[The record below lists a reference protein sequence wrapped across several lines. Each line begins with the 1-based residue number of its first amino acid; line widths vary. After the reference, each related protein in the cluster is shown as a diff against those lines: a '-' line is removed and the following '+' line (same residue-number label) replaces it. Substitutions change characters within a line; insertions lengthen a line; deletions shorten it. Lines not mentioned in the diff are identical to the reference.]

1 MNPVTRS
8 LGRKQRSAGWLLL
21 PAVILVMVTA
31 VSINSAQAVWYTAA
45 GSRPASLPDDP
56 LIFVAR
62 AHLATRDTIFGNEL
76 GPAGQ
81 FGTGLTKYAPGS
93 QLVQR
98 QPNGSLHVYTLPGLV
113 DVQSPDV
120 NFGANRIIFA
130 GAKTINPNH
139 ADYGWRLYE
148 VEVNDFAGTSL
159 RQLTFSDRTFA
170 IPHADQFGNQQT
182 YRHYHDLFPAYLADG
197 RITFVSSRYPSRTHY
212 DQRISFNLYMMGA
225 DGEAMRRVTT
235 ERGGVL
241 HPTPLPDGRI
251 LLTRWWNQFNQPSNS
266 GIYNRIDNSDGGTL
280 LPDGTYILPN
290 PNAPFNPAR
299 AILPGGFNV
308 RDAPNTW
315 HLMTVNPDGT
325 DFQRLAWTPR
335 YIGSITD
342 DSGHFDTYH
351 AAQPAV
357 ILSDSQPDTFL
368 VAYTSQQ
375 DSTMVHTTLETGV
388 RIAYPGLDLMYANAT
403 DAVAGLTYDKAW
415 GQGDRSGPYA
425 LHPWGLPDGRILYS
439 QSSEDNSL
447 PTSGTYEDNGQTFN
461 LQGSNLRYRLYVM
474 ETDGSEQTLLPV
486 ALDSLGLGTADVMD
500 AKPIVARTG
509 WAALSDDFTTTA
521 ADDPALWNVPNS
533 LPPYAFS
540 SLGPAD
546 IETSVIHN
554 PNIYANPSLFSPFAN
569 NSPPP
574 GSVAWAELWLDANQF
589 TGAFCYPPAYPQPC
603 DDFQQDTQVRAVLWD
618 TVPVT
623 LAGAFTMTAPAD
635 VMGFIVLRDEN
646 GRLVRNWNRGYAS
659 IAQGSA
665 WSRPGEMVT
674 CTGCHMGHVSGTLDD
689 VLELAEFGW
698 QNVAPYAAASAS
710 SYHPDGYDSFVP
722 AKINDRRGWV
732 PAAANGPQMAPY
744 YSAPHYTGY
753 QDGTTGWISDPEEEA
768 VGEWVDLT
776 WPAGQRVRQIRLVG
790 PPSDRSHCGDETNC
804 GSGDWAGFGSPAQHG
819 PYQVEAATLQLYHQ
833 GSLVETIGVGQILP
847 LSDGGTVIDLATPLE
862 IDRLRLTIEAVSGQ
876 WHWKEVAA
884 LNEIEVMGQAAEPWP
899 LFEPGQYG
907 TFLPFVRR

>member
-1 MNPVTRS
+1 MKPVLYVFWSQQWTAGRLLLLAVILIAAMAASINSVQAVWHTVTRS
-8 LGRKQRSAGWLLL
+8 Q
-21 PAVILVMVTA
+21 PANV
-31 VSINSAQAVWYTAA
+31 
-45 GSRPASLPDDP
+45 PDTP
-56 LIFVAR
+56 IIFVAR
-62 AHLATRDTIFGNEL
+62 AHLATSDPFIVNDL

-98 QPNGSLHVYTLPGLV
+98 QPDGSLHVYNLPGLV

-120 NFGANRIIFA
+120 NFVASRIIFA

-139 ADYGWRLYE
+139 PDYGWRLYE

-170 IPHADQFGNQQT
+170 IPRADQFGNQQT
-182 YRHYHDLFPAYLADG
+182 YGHYHDLFPAYLADG
-197 RITFVSSRYPSRTHY
+197 RITFVSSRYPSRAHY
-212 DQRISFNLYMMGA
+212 DQRISFNLYTMGA

-251 LLTRWWNQFNQPSNS
+251 LLTRWWNQFNQPGNS
-266 GIYNRIDNSDGGTL
+266 GIYNRIDNSNTGAM

-290 PNAPFNPAR
+290 PDAQFNPAR
-299 AILPGGFNV
+299 ATLPGGFAV

-335 YIGSITD
+335 YLWHITD

-351 AAQPAV
+351 AVQPAV
-357 ILSDSQPDTFL
+357 VLPNGQHDDYL

-375 DSTMVHTTLETGV
+375 DSTMFHTTQQTGV

-415 GQGDRSGPYA
+415 GQEDTSGPYA

-439 QSSEDNSL
+439 QSSKDNSL
-447 PTSGTYEDNGQTFN
+447 PTSGSYEDNGQTFD

-474 ETDGSEQTLLPV
+474 ETDGSGQTLIP
-486 ALDSLGLGTADVMD
+486 LDLYSVGLDTADVMD

-509 WAALSDDFTTTA
+509 WKALSDSFTMTA
-521 ADDPALWNVPNS
+521 ADDPALWNVPYS
-533 LPPYAFS
+533 LPQYAFS

-554 PNIYANPSLFSPFAN
+554 PNVYANPSLYTPFAN

-618 TVPVT
+618 TVPVS
-623 LAGAFTMTAPAD
+623 LAGAFTMTVPAD

-646 GRLVRNWNRGYAS
+646 GRLVRDWKRGYAS

-689 VLELAEFGW
+689 VMDLAQAGW
-698 QNVAPYAAASAS
+698 QNVAPYASVSAS
-710 SYHPDGYDSFVP
+710 SYYATEQDFFVP
-722 AKINDRRGWV
+722 AQINDRRGWV
-732 PAAANGPQMAPY
+732 PAAANGSQMAPY
-744 YSAPHYTGY
+744 YSQSHYTGY
-753 QDGTTGWISDPEEEA
+753 QDGTTGWISKRDRA
-768 VGEWVDLT
+768 LGEWVELT

-790 PPSDRSHCGDETNC
+790 PPPSSSHCETGSYC
-804 GSGDWAGFGSPAQHG
+804 GGGDWGGFGWPQQFGEYSVA
-819 PYQVEAATLQLYHQ
+819 AATLQLYRQ
-833 GSLVETIGVGQILP
+833 GNLVETIAVGQILS
-847 LSDGGTVIDLATPLE
+847 LSDGGTLVELATPLE
-862 IDRLRLTIEAVSGQ
+862 IDRLRLTIENVNGR
-876 WHWKEVAA
+876 WHGDEVAA
-884 LNEIEVMGQAAEPWP
+884 LNEIEVIGQAAEAWP
-899 LFEPGQYG
+899 LFEPEYHQIY
-907 TFLPFVRR
+907 LPFVRR